1 MACFA
6 QVEVWRGIDQVD
18 SVAKGTIWAQGFLF
32 SFLPN
37 LIDGLQPGRYRAILE
52 TPHIH
57 VYVPRGARE
66 RVKEKS
72 LMPVESVLLLKIF
85 LEAPSVISV

>member
-57 VYVPRGARE
+57 VYVPRGGKGKGKRE
-66 RVKEKS
+66 KPYASRVCLTFKDFS
-72 LMPVESVLLLKIF
+72 GSPI
-85 LEAPSVISV
+85 